1 MERLYDIGKL
11 DPILSSQSVASTT
24 VTGEYHSVANYRTIA
39 IIVSTGVMATGNTV
53 TLQLTQAKDHDG
65 LDVKNITG
73 VVGAINA
80 NTGVEG
86 CTITLSGT
94 TAGETVVIN
103 GLTFTA
109 HATTTTVSN
118 REFSIA
124 GSDTTDATNLVTCL
138 TDPDYG
144 LIDINVDRTANVIT
158 LEPVDESGVTL
169 TVVGDTNITVAT
181 ILASGYCEISTDLL
195 DGINGFTHVGISV
208 TTNATIVI
216 GGFCARLRARYTPK
230 HNYAATY
237 LEV

>member
-11 DPILSSQSVASTT
+11 DPILASQSVATTT
-24 VTGEYHSVANYRTIA
+24 VTGEYHSVADYRSVAIA
-39 IIVSTGVMATGNTV
+39 VSTGTMATGNTV
-53 TLQLTQAKDHDG
+53 ALQLTQAKDHDG
-65 LDVKNITG
+65 LSVKNITG
-73 VVGAINA
+73 AAGTITA

-86 CTITLSGT
+86 AIVTLSGV
-94 TAGETVVIN
+94 TAGETVIIN

-109 HATTTTVSN
+109 HATTTTVAN

-124 GSDTTDATNLVTCL
+124 GSDTTDAINLVTCL

-144 LIDINVDRTANVIT
+144 LIDINVDRTTNVIT
-158 LEPVDESGVTL
+158 LEPVDESGIVL
-169 TVVGDTNITVAT
+169 TIVGDTNITITT

-195 DGINGFTHVGISV
+195 DIVNGFTHIGISV

-237 LEV
+237 LAV